1 MNKIKFIT
9 ETEAYSE
16 TQLDVD
22 SNCNAIL
29 FNNQAAATVF
39 VNGFPVASGGVLFI
53 DANEGELNTTRYRL
67 SFGAGNTGQV
77 FVMRK
82 KYI

>member
-1 MNKIKFIT
+1 MEKVKFVT
-9 ETEAYSE
+9 EVEAYDE
-16 TQLDVD
+16 TRLDVD

-29 FNNQAAATVF
+29 FSNTAAATVF
-39 VNGFPVASGGVLFI
+39 VNGFPVASGGVLFV
-53 DANEGELNTTRYRL
+53 DGNLGELNTTKYKL
-67 SFGAGNTGQV
+67 SFGAGNIGQV